1 MRLHEIVVRQHV
13 CRKKKIGASGA
24 AKKCLRAIEDEKKNL
39 FSDPHFL
46 LHQYTALI
54 EYSIF
59 ALHFSCWFVLHQ
71 PL

>member
-1 MRLHEIVVRQHV
+1 MFAE
-13 CRKKKIGASGA
+13 KKIGASGA
-24 AKKCLRAIEDEKKNL
+24 AKKCLRAIELTKKNP

-59 ALHFSCWFVLHQ
+59 ALHFSCWFALHQ

>member
-1 MRLHEIVVRQHV
+1 MTSSTNRGRAAQCV
-13 CRKKKIGASGA
+13 RKKKLAPPARHKSAYGPLKT
-24 AKKCLRAIEDEKKNL
+24 KKT
-39 FSDPHFL
+39 FFYPHFL

-59 ALHFSCWFVLHQ
+59 ALHFSCWFALHQ